1 MKCINELID
10 DQYENTGITHTRRIA
25 RAFVI
30 NDKDEVCLLKVF
42 GTDDFGPRDYYE
54 TPGGGIKD
62 DEDMLEAV
70 IREVKEETGI
80 TASLISEIG
89 YVSDYYNLIHRHNM
103 NFYYLLKADS
113 YGELALEEGEKKIIA
128 GFDFYPLDEAVR
140 MYEKMTNEKLEILV
154 RRRELPVLL
163 EAIKILNELK

>member
-10 DQYENTGITHTRRIA
+10 DQYENNGITHTRRIA

-30 NDKDEVCLLKVF
+30 NDKKEVCLLKVE
-42 GTDDFGPRDYYE
+42 GTDDFGHRDYYE

-62 DEDMLEAV
+62 DEDIVEAV

-80 TASLISEIG
+80 NASLICEIG
-89 YVSDYYNLIHRHNM
+89 YVSDYYNLIYRHNM
-103 NFYYLLKADS
+103 NYYFLLKVES
-113 YGELALEEGEKKIIA
+113 YGELALEESEKKIIA
-128 GFDFYPLDEAVR
+128 GFNFYSLEEAVKL
-140 MYEKMTNEKLEILV
+140 YEKMDKEKLEILV

-163 EAIKILNELK
+163 EAIKILNELN